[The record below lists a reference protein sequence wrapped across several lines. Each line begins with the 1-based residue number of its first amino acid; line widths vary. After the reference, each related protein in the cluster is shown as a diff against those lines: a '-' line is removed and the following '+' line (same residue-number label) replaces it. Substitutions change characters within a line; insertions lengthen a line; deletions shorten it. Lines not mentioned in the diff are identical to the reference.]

1 MIRPPPLNPRSRAA
15 FRCAAAL
22 TIFVV
27 TLVGGVAPGGAALA
41 APKSAAGSQ
50 REYLIKAAFLYDLI
64 KSTQW
69 PGESSSVIR
78 LCTLGSDPFGA
89 GWRSIDGRP
98 VGARKLRIESRVRG
112 QPLNDCNVL
121 FIGDSEQGHVA
132 QILGGLN
139 STPVLTVSELAGFAK
154 VGGIIR
160 LMDYDNRLHFKVNLA
175 AARRI
180 GLTISTD
187 TLKLADAI
195 QVEAGAADNASD
207 E

>member
-1 MIRPPPLNPRSRAA
+1 MIRPAPNIPRVRAA

-22 TIFVV
+22 TILVAA
-27 TLVGGVAPGGAALA
+27 LVGDVAPGGAALA
-41 APKSAAGSQ
+41 APKSAASGQ

-69 PGESSSVIR
+69 PGAPSGAVR

-89 GWRSIDGRP
+89 AWRSIEGRP
-98 VGARKLRIESRVRG
+98 VGARKLRIESRLRG

-121 FIGDSEQGHVA
+121 FIGDSEQGRVA
-132 QILGGLN
+132 QILSGLD
-139 STPVLTVSELAGFAK
+139 SAPILTVSELAGFAK

-160 LMDYDNRLHFKVNLA
+160 LLDFDNRLHFNVNLA

-180 GLTISTD
+180 GLTISAD
-187 TLKLADAI
+187 ALKLADAVH
-195 QVEAGAADNASD
+195 VEAGAGDNATD

>member
-1 MIRPPPLNPRSRAA
+1 MTPRRSVLPRSRAA

-41 APKSAAGSQ
+41 APKSAASGQ

-69 PGESSSVIR
+69 PGAPSSVVR

-89 GWRSIDGRP
+89 AWRSIEGRP
-98 VGARKLRIESRVRG
+98 IGARKLRIESRVRG

-121 FIGDSEQGHVA
+121 FIGDSEQGRVA
-132 QILGGLN
+132 QVLGSLD
-139 STPVLTVSELAGFAK
+139 SAPVLTVSELTGFAK

-187 TLKLADAI
+187 TLKLADAV
-195 QVEAGAADNASD
+195 QVEAGAADNGSD

>member
-89 GWRSIDGRP
+89 AWRSIDGRP

-121 FIGDSEQGHVA
+121 FIGDSEQGRVA
-132 QILGGLN
+132 QILGSLD
-139 STPVLTVSELAGFAK
+139 SAPVLTVSELAGFAK

-175 AARRI
+175 AAHRM

-187 TLKLADAI
+187 TLKLADAV
-195 QVEAGAADNASD
+195 QVEAGAADDASGD
-207 E
+207 